1 VTIELSNE
9 EQYPTVFSLPV
20 EDISPE
26 IFAAASSSFNMVA
39 TNILNPTKVVDTESS
54 TIICDV
60 RLSLPRL
67 SGLVIGDQKSN
78 VELLTERKTAQS
90 AYKNQ
95 LSEDIEKKSL
105 TRICSVHRKSMS
117 NVQIHDDSNLCGLN
131 VGKDIDVLKLEKRS
145 AARILL
151 TQTLID
157 IGNS

>member
-1 VTIELSNE
+1 
-9 EQYPTVFSLPV
+9 
-20 EDISPE
+20 
-26 IFAAASSSFNMVA
+26 M
-39 TNILNPTKVVDTESS
+39 LNPTKAVNTENSM
-54 TIICDV
+54 IICDV

-105 TRICSVHRKSMS
+105 TRICSIHRKSMA
-117 NVQIHDDSNLCGLN
+117 NVQIHDDNNLCGLN
-131 VGKDIDVLKLEKRS
+131 VGKDTDVLKLEKRS

-157 IGNS
+157 IGDLNF

>member
-1 VTIELSNE
+1 
-9 EQYPTVFSLPV
+9 
-20 EDISPE
+20 
-26 IFAAASSSFNMVA
+26 
-39 TNILNPTKVVDTESS
+39 
-54 TIICDV
+54 
-60 RLSLPRL
+60 
-67 SGLVIGDQKSN
+67 